1 MMDNNEPIKVILLGE
16 SGVGKTNLINVSLGR
31 NFNDESL
38 STQSCYYSE
47 SSFTYKDKTYFYN
60 LWDTAGQEQYR
71 SLNRIFLQ
79 KGKIIL
85 LVYSID
91 NETSFKEIEFWLNY
105 VKENLEDEKHIIAL
119 IANKSDLYEV
129 QKVSD
134 DLGRE
139 FAEKNEMK
147 FSISSAKTNSAQ
159 FKKFLIEL
167 LQEYIDRFG
176 DNLKKD
182 DSFDIKKTTKK
193 SKKLKVC

>member
-31 NFNDESL
+31 EFNDESL

-47 SSFTYKDKTYFYN
+47 SSFIYKGKTYFYN

-105 VKENLEDEKHIIAL
+105 VKENLEDEKYITAL

-176 DNLKKD
+176 DNIKTD
-182 DSFDIKKTTKK
+182 DSFDIKKTKK
-193 SKKLKVC
+193 KNKKLKVC